1 MKTNA
6 LMIPLALLIMSLL
19 HTMGF
24 AMTPPQT
31 KLFIEEEN
39 YVNSLDNMERETYP
53 LLSTKDYEYES
64 VDNMV
69 LGKDLIVFD
78 MDNYATIYIHIDENG
93 NYSKRIEYYASSEKS
108 EELEVVKETKKSNVF
123 ESMRSMSRELLH
135 QASDYFF
142 HNSETKKEVEIVEPT
157 QNDKKYF
164 NSDYRDEI
172 QKY

>member
-6 LMIPLALLIMSLL
+6 LMIPLALLIMRLL

-24 AMTPPQT
+24 AMTPPQN
-31 KLFIEEEN
+31 KLFIEEES

-53 LLSTKDYEYES
+53 FLSTKDYEYES

-69 LGKDLIVFD
+69 LAKDLIVFD
-78 MDNYATIYIHIDENG
+78 MHNYATIYIHIDENG
-93 NYSKRIEYYASSEKS
+93 NYSKRVEYYASVEKS
-108 EELEVVKETKKSNVF
+108 DVSEVVQEPEKTNVF
-123 ESMRSMSRELLH
+123 ESMRSMSRDLLR

-142 HNSETKKEVEIVEPT
+142 HKSEPSEEVEIVEPT

-164 NSDYRDEI
+164 KSDYREEI
-172 QKY
+172 PKY